1 MKTQTLLRTKVRAHI
16 VRAFAVPAFVAHA
29 FIAVL
34 LLTGGIHQSRADV
47 PQVAVTVSP
56 VHSLVAGLMHDVGA
70 PQLLIAPGQSPH
82 SAPLKP
88 SQAKML
94 QRADLIIWVGE
105 ALESRMAK
113 AIDARRAHARVVTML
128 DEPQIFLLRGLEG
141 EGDGHGDHVADN
153 DEHGEHGEHSDH
165 DKHADEHSDGHDDEH
180 DDDHADGHADDHADE
195 HDHGD
200 GHDGH
205 DDDGHDDHSDSHS
218 KTADADEHH
227 EHDHHD
233 HAVIDPH
240 IWLSVDNARAMV
252 RIIARELIAL
262 DSQNRTRYLANQKRL
277 LAKLSSFEKTLRA
290 KIEPIADAP
299 YLVYHDA
306 YRYFEREF
314 NLHSLGAVV
323 LGAHRPP
330 GVKRAREVLRMMRG
344 EGVRC
349 VFREPQFSPKL
360 VQALAAEGDVRIG
373 VLDPLGAQLP
383 PGEGAWFAL
392 LDNLAESLRDC
403 LGVHH

>member
-1 MKTQTLLRTKVRAHI
+1 MKTQTPLRTKVRAHI

-113 AIDARRAHARVVTML
+113 AIDARRPHARVVTML
-128 DEPQIFLLRGLEG
+128 DEPQIFLLRGLEEEEEEEEEG
-141 EGDGHGDHVADN
+141 EGDGDGHGDRIADN
-153 DEHGEHGEHSDH
+153 DEHGDHSDH
-165 DKHADEHSDGHDDEH
+165 DEHADEHSDGHDDDH

-200 GHDGH
+200 GHD
-205 DDDGHDDHSDSHS
+205 DHSDSHS
-218 KTADADEHH
+218 ETADADEHH

-262 DSQNRTRYLANQKRL
+262 DSQNRARYLANQKRL
-277 LAKLSSFEKTLRA
+277 LAKLNSFEKTLRA

-330 GVKRAREVLRMMRG
+330 GVKRAREVLRMMRS

>member
-1 MKTQTLLRTKVRAHI
+1 MKTQTPLRTKVRAHI
-16 VRAFAVPAFVAHA
+16 VRAFAVPA

-113 AIDARRAHARVVTML
+113 AIDARRPHARVVTML
-128 DEPQIFLLRGLEG
+128 DEPQIFLLRGLDEEG
-141 EGDGHGDHVADN
+141 DGDGHGDRVADN
-153 DEHGEHGEHSDH
+153 DEHGDHSDHSDH
-165 DKHADEHSDGHDDEH
+165 DEHADEHSDEHGHDDGH
-180 DDDHADGHADDHADE
+180 DDDHADE

-200 GHDGH
+200 GHD
-205 DDDGHDDHSDSHS
+205 DHSDSHS
-218 KTADADEHH
+218 KTAAADEHH

-252 RIIARELIAL
+252 RIIAHELIAL
-262 DSQNRTRYLANQKRL
+262 DSQNRARYLANQKRL
-277 LAKLSSFEKTLRA
+277 LAKLNSFEKTLRA

-330 GVKRAREVLRMMRG
+330 GVKRAREVLQMMRG

-383 PGEGAWFAL
+383 PGEDAWFAL

>member
-16 VRAFAVPAFVAHA
+16 IRAFAVPAFVAHA

-128 DEPQIFLLRGLEG
+128 DEPQIFLLRGLEEEG
-141 EGDGHGDHVADN
+141 DGDGHGDHVADN
-153 DEHGEHGEHSDH
+153 DEHDEHGDHSDH
-165 DKHADEHSDGHDDEH
+165 DEHADEHSDGHDDEH
-180 DDDHADGHADDHADE
+180 DDDHVDGHADDHADE

-205 DDDGHDDHSDSHS
+205 DGHDDHSDSHS
-218 KTADADEHH
+218 ETADADEHH

-262 DSQNRTRYLANQKRL
+262 DSQNRARYLANQKRL
-277 LAKLSSFEKTLRA
+277 LAKLNSFEKTLRA

-330 GVKRAREVLRMMRG
+330 GVKRAREVLRMMRN
-344 EGVRC
+344 EGARC